1 MKQTSTNE
9 VVKKE
14 LREKACMEL
23 ANWFYDAGL
32 AFNAANYSSFMT
44 AMELVAWCGSGFNPP
59 SYHEI
64 RVPFLTKAVKS
75 TQEMVTEIHQ
85 PQWAKYGC
93 TIMSDGWRDSVV
105 QKDIINFLVN
115 SPKGSIF
122 IKSIDAS
129 DVVKNAEQLFMMLD
143 EMVEEVGEENVVQVV
158 TDNASAYVAV
168 GRLLMAKRPHLYW
181 TPCVAHCIDLM
192 LEDNGKIPKVR
203 TTLQRA
209 MALNGY
215 IYIYNRVGVV
225 NLMRK
230 FTGKRELVRP
240 AVTRF
245 ATAYITLRSIQVQ
258 KENLR
263 KMFTS
268 DEWRLSKYS
277 QEQGAKR
284 VASFVLMPTFWSSIV
299 WILKM
304 TGPLVKVLRLVDGE
318 KKPAMGYIYEAMDR
332 AKEAIA
338 KSFNNIEDKNGE
350 GIFGMDLCI
359 QHRDTKSPADW
370 WGSFGNGAPQLKKFV
385 IRVLSLT
392 CSATGC
398 ERNWSIFGHLH
409 SKRRNRLEQGR
420 LNCLVYVKYNRALK
434 ERYDHRDVI
443 DPISLNNIDDSN
455 EWLVGRM
462 YEDEQEDEDYV
473 FDDNDLMWK
482 DVGKASGA
490 YEREHNTRRKN
501 VKASSSGKKKGKVA
515 AQSTPRLIDEDEEDE
530 VVIIEKSDTEEEDIG
545 DDETEEEGE
554 DDFALS
560 DDDEFDE

>member
-1 MKQTSTNE
+1 MESEHPSGSNGDLAWKYCTQIDKRSKVKCNFCGKVTSGGIHRAKQHIVDVDRFGNGEESEDELELEGGGSGSRPPAPRQGSTSQPLKKQKRVKRTIDQFFTPPPEDVVKNRRSGKMKQTT
-9 VVKKE
+9 
-14 LREKACMEL
+14 
-23 ANWFYDAGL
+23 
-32 AFNAANYSSFMT
+32 NYSTFKT
-44 AMELVAWCGSGFNPP
+44 AMELVARCGSGFNPP

-64 RVPFLTKAVKS
+64 RVPYLSKEVKA
-75 TQEMVTEIHQ
+75 TEEMVAEIHQ

-93 TIMSDGWRDSVV
+93 TIIMPSSC
-105 QKDIINFLVN
+105 
-115 SPKGSIF
+115 
-122 IKSIDAS
+122 
-129 DVVKNAEQLFMMLD
+129 FMMLD

-158 TDNASAYVAV
+158 TDNASAYVAA

-181 TPCVAHCIDLM
+181 TPCAAHCIDLM
-192 LEDNGKIPKVR
+192 LEDIGNIPKVR

-215 IYIYNRVGVV
+215 IYNRVAVV

-240 AVTRF
+240 AVTR
-245 ATAYITLRSIQVQ
+245 
-258 KENLR
+258 
-263 KMFTS
+263 
-268 DEWRLSKYS
+268 
-277 QEQGAKR
+277 AKR

-304 TGPLVKVLRLVDGE
+304 TGPLVKVFRLVDGE

-338 KSFNNIEDKNGE
+338 KSFNNIEDKYKDVYAIIDKRWE
-350 GIFGMDLCI
+350 CQLH
-359 QHRDTKSPADW
+359 QPLHAA
-370 WGSFGNGAPQLKKFV
+370 GNYLNPQLFYSNPE
-385 IRVLSLT
+385 IQED
-392 CSATGC
+392 A
-398 ERNWSIFGHLH
+398 ELH
-409 SKRRNRLEQGR
+409 SKRRNRLEQDR
-420 LNCLVYVKYNRALK
+420 LNYLIYVKYNRALK

-462 YEDEQEDEDYV
+462 YEDEQEDEDY
-473 FDDNDLMWK
+473 DNDLTWK
-482 DVGKASGA
+482 DVGIASGA

-501 VKASSSGKKKGKVA
+501 VTASSSGKKKGKVA
-515 AQSTPRLIDEDEEDE
+515 ARSTPRLIDEDEEDK

-554 DDFALS
+554 DDFAFADDDS
-560 DDDEFDE
+560 DDD